1 MLKKILLKNLEL
13 NHHMYK
19 SLTVFLYDDGSVLL
33 LPTLFSMS
41 IQKRRK
47 VFRPKIVE
55 DDNGILTEELIEV
68 RVEVTTIDTI
78 ISKLYAYLS
87 WVGNSEQ
94 GKTRLKLSTH
104 HNFPEAIINDYI
116 NTSLITEQGKS
127 SASIDQSMMALNS
140 YYRWLAYAQ
149 FTTTKTIEVE
159 PDNVTVAR
167 GNINKKT
174 AIEYYTPRLRSEF
187 YRRAPNRLAEC
198 VLRAGGQMGI
208 RSCENR
214 GFLLEDFK
222 YGGKTHKGLSSLFKE
237 MEDDPD
243 QNAFEYFLP
252 GIFSKAKPNQ
262 GGESRTLT
270 FKRETLE
277 SFKAYYDQE
286 RPTHHRLNKD
296 GKTVQGAEISE
307 STFFLKGANNGYGKP
322 IPACFGTDKFTDL
335 KNKLLGI
342 QKDGTLLDPS
352 LQLIE
357 QDHRYHILR
366 HSAGTD
372 ELHELA
378 DEQNIFIDDIT
389 TTSSPMIEVARML
402 GHSLKGRYGPQITST
417 YIHRIHQKITLEN
430 Y

>member
-1 MLKKILLKNLEL
+1 MIKKILLNNLEL
-13 NHHMYK
+13 NHHMYE
-19 SLTVFLYDDGSVLL
+19 SLTVFLYDDGSILL

-47 VFRPKIVE
+47 IFRPKIVE
-55 DDNGILTEELIEV
+55 DDNGILTEELIET
-68 RVEVTTIDTI
+68 RVEVTTINTI
-78 ISKLYAYLS
+78 ISKLYTYLS
-87 WVGNSEQ
+87 WVANIEQ
-94 GKTRLKLSTH
+94 DKTRLNLSTH
-104 HNFPEAIINDYI
+104 HNFPDTAINDYI
-116 NTSLITEQGKS
+116 NATLIGERSKGST
-127 SASIDQSMMALNS
+127 SIDQSIMALNA

-149 FTTTKTIEVE
+149 LTTTKTIEVE
-159 PDNVTVAR
+159 PDNVAVAR
-167 GNINKKT
+167 GNTNRKT
-174 AIEYYTPRLRSEF
+174 AIEYYSPRLRSEF
-187 YRRAPNRLAEC
+187 YRRAPNRLTEC

-214 GFLLEDFK
+214 GFLLKDFK

-243 QNAFEYFLP
+243 QNAFEYFLQ
-252 GIFSKAKPNQ
+252 GTFSKAKPNQ

-277 SFKAYYDQE
+277 CFKAYYDQE
-286 RPTHHRLNKD
+286 RPTHHRVKKD
-296 GKTVQGAEISE
+296 GKTVQGVEISE
-307 STFFLKGANNGYGKP
+307 SAFFLKGANNGYGKP

-335 KNKLLGI
+335 KNKLLTI
-342 QKDGTLLDPS
+342 QKNGKLLDS
-352 LQLIE
+352 NLQLIE

-402 GHSLKGRYGPQITST
+402 GHSLKGIHGPQITST